1 MDRLTFLLTPL
12 LGSLIGYITNSLA
25 VKMLFRPYR
34 SLYIG
39 KFHIPF
45 TPGMIPKRQ
54 GELSASMGKMVQDH
68 LLTSEEIQNKLLS
81 ESVRSGIIAEVSS
94 AFFSALKGATI
105 QQVLTE
111 SVGSSEAERIR
122 EHTAEWISRR
132 ILSEIHSMD
141 LDQLLVQ
148 EIQPF
153 IEKNL
158 GALAVLFMSGNAVE
172 SISGAA
178 ADRIREVLDTD
189 GERLLQPLVEK
200 EIQGLSDLD
209 LDGMLSDSG
218 ISQEQI
224 ILSFTKIYDRVVSRD
239 LGNVFSALDVASIV
253 EDRINRMDVREL
265 EDLIFS
271 IMKREL
277 NAIVNLGGLI
287 GFVLGCLSLLF

>member
-122 EHTAEWISRR
+122 EYTAGWISRR

-141 LDQLLVQ
+141 LNRLLVQ

-178 ADRIREVLDTD
+178 ADRIREILDTD

-200 EIQGLSDLD
+200 EIQELSDLD

-224 ILSFTKIYDRVVSRD
+224 KLSLTKIYDRVVSRD